1 MSADKSRINHTRY
14 GVLVSNGNKRF
25 GHSVVLLVW
34 ENAVSMLSE
43 IRATLTKKK
52 NSIYF
57 PQFTANC
64 LRKKI

>member
-1 MSADKSRINHTRY
+1 MLADKSRINHTRY
-14 GVLVSNGNKRF
+14 GVLVSNGNNRF

-43 IRATLTKKK
+43 ITATLTKK